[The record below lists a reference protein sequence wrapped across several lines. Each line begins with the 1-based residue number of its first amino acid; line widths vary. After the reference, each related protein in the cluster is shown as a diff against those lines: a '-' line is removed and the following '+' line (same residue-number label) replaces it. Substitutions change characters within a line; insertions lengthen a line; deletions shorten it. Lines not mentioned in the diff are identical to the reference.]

1 MGSSTHVVV
10 VVENGNFSDS
20 SSSSSSS
27 SAAAVTSKLQ
37 SFCVFWVLMMLVFSE
52 VELVLAAAGEY
63 PSSWRS
69 SRELQWDTSAPV
81 AQQQLTPDFYAS
93 TCPQLAS
100 IVAEQVYQ
108 AAQADPRMPASLLR
122 LHFHDCFV
130 NGCDGSVLLSG
141 YEQLAGPN
149 LNSIRGLNVIADIK
163 AAVEQA
169 CPATVSCA
177 DILAIVARDSVVLAS
192 KPLCN
197 PGWTVLLGR
206 RDSLTAS
213 EEAANAGIP
222 GPFLDVEQ
230 LNANFANVGLSPQD
244 VVVLSGAHTFGKVH
258 CSVLDRS
265 LYPSVDPL
273 LNPAYANQL
282 ECSCPAA
289 NLGTAGGASA
299 AAANGAVLV
308 DLQPNNPYS
317 FDTKYYRSLQAGN
330 GTLYSDR
337 TLFSTAGESRNLVQQ
352 FAPVSS
358 TSEFFYQFGVS
369 MVKMGNISPLTGSQG
384 EIRTICSQ
392 PNQQ

>member
-1 MGSSTHVVV
+1 MGILLILLLVVV
-10 VVENGNFSDS
+10 V
-20 SSSSSSS
+20 
-27 SAAAVTSKLQ
+27 L
-37 SFCVFWVLMMLVFSE
+37 LL
-52 VELVLAAAGEY
+52 LLLLASVG
-63 PSSWRS
+63 
-69 SRELQWDTSAPV
+69 
-81 AQQQLTPDFYAS
+81 QLTPDFYAS

-108 AAQADPRMPASLLR
+108 AAQADPRMPASLVR

-177 DILAIVARDSVVLAS
+177 DILAIAARDSVVLAS

-213 EEAANAGIP
+213 EEAANVGIP
-222 GPFLDVEQ
+222 GPFLNVEQ

-258 CSVLDRS
+258 CSFFSDRLYNFNNTFRPDPTMDPAQVTLLRSVCPRIFPGLGGTVSLDQGTRFIFDNS
-265 LYPSVDPL
+265 FYQELQQNRGILQMDQELSRDP
-273 LNPAYANQL
+273 
-282 ECSCPAA
+282 
-289 NLGTAGGASA
+289 TT
-299 AAANGAVLV
+299 AVLV
-308 DLQPNNPYS
+308 SQLAAPDSN
-317 FDTKYYRSLQAGN
+317 FTTIFGQA
-330 GTLYSDR
+330 
-337 TLFSTAGESRNLVQQ
+337 
-352 FAPVSS
+352 
-358 TSEFFYQFGVS
+358 
-369 MVKMGNISPLTGSQG
+369 MVKLGNVGVLTGARG
-384 EIRTICSQ
+384 EIRKICSQ
-392 PNQQ
+392 IN

>member
-1 MGSSTHVVV
+1 
-10 VVENGNFSDS
+10 
-20 SSSSSSS
+20 
-27 SAAAVTSKLQ
+27 
-37 SFCVFWVLMMLVFSE
+37 MMLVLSE
-52 VELVLAAAGEY
+52 VELVLAAAGKY

-69 SRELQWDTSAPV
+69 SRELQWDTSAS
-81 AQQQLTPDFYAS
+81 AGQLTPDFYAS

-108 AAQADPRMPASLLR
+108 AAQADPRMPASLVR

-177 DILAIVARDSVVLAS
+177 DILAIAARDSVVLAS
-192 KPLCN
+192 KPLYN

-213 EEAANAGIP
+213 EEAANVGIP
-222 GPFLDVEQ
+222 GPFLNVEQ

-273 LNPAYANQL
+273 LNPAYANLL

-289 NLGTAGGASA
+289 NFGTAGGASA
-299 AAANGAVLV
+299 AAASAAVVV

-317 FDTKYYRSLQAGN
+317 FDTQYYRSLQAGN
-330 GTLYSDR
+330 GTMYSDR